1 MRSMTEIQHI
11 TLHTSS
17 METNIIIKKQIYY
30 ESISSI
36 RTYKPYNVNH
46 NIPNAWEKSNKTIM
60 P

>member
-1 MRSMTEIQHI
+1 MTEIQHI

-46 NIPNAWEKSNKTIM
+46 NIPNAWEKSNKAIM